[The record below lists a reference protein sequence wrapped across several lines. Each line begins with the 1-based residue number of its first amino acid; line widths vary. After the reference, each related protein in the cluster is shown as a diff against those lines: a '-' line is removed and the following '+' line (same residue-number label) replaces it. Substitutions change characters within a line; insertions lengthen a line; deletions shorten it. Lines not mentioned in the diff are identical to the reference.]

1 MVGSSTSSGGA
12 PLKRRT
18 LRGIGLGALIA
29 FGGLAAAV
37 YHSDTVRAA
46 SYRPAP
52 AIAVYVDGAG
62 SDTYPY
68 RYRVGDQLCQGN
80 TVSALEPGRQL
91 TVYYDPKDVCTSVT
105 SDPFETR
112 LGDQLGLFFA
122 AGLLGFYLWMVGASL
137 KESDNGAAVT

>member
-1 MVGSSTSSGGA
+1 MKGRIVRA
-12 PLKRRT
+12 
-18 LRGIGLGALIA
+18 IGLGALIA
-29 FGGLAAAV
+29 FGGLAAVV
-37 YHSDTVRAA
+37 YHSDTVTAT

-80 TVSALEPGRQL
+80 TVSALEPGRRL

-122 AGLLGFYLWMVGASL
+122 AGLLGLYVWMVAASL
-137 KESDNGAAVT
+137 RESGNGVAVT